1 MSNEETFSK
10 VSKSHNV
17 TVTPLLGEQGT
28 VTLCNTV

>member
-10 VSKSHNV
+10 VNQSHNV

-28 VTLCNTV
+28 PKHFIEQ